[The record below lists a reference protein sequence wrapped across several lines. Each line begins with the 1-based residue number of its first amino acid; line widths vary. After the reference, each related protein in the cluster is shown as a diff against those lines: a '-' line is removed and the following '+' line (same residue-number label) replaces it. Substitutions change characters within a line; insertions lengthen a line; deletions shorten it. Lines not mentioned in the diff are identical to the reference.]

1 MLQMDLQKRKVHEI
15 HVFKTLAFLAVVM
28 QSSLSFCIGPKTA
41 GPEQSVII
49 GILFN
54 LVKFSA
60 PVFIFVVGFHL
71 VQHTGRHARRHARY
85 GPYLASKW
93 NEVIVPYL
101 CWSAVYL
108 LFLPS
113 LNTWGNESFVRILQ
127 SIVLGTAA
135 PHLWY
140 VVMVFQFH
148 LLMPLFLLIFYWM
161 KGHLHSVKFLLFTV
175 IGITLLYLGLMWASS
190 SYIFNGEFLT
200 DHVWLRFTDRSF
212 LAYSIYFLL
221 GGIAALTLHTW
232 RRFVRKSL
240 IINVFI
246 FLGLF
251 FTVGYELLA
260 FNGVAAIDLKVSTY
274 LKPTMFLY
282 IISEMI
288 LLYGLSMVIVRARSF
303 LFKLLSFIGNYTFPS
318 YLGHFF
324 FLQMIVL
331 ILPIHLL
338 GENYIALGILL
349 FCLTTAVSVG
359 FSFIISEILNR
370 KTLLGILGKIK
381 RKGVVLEK

>member
-1 MLQMDLQKRKVHEI
+1 MLQMELQKRKVHEI

-28 QSSLSFCIGPKTA
+28 QSSLSFCIGLKTA

-71 VQHTGRHARRHARY
+71 VQHTERHSRY
-85 GPYLASKW
+85 GPYFASKW

-113 LNTWGNESFVRILQ
+113 FNTWGNEGFISILQ

-161 KGHLHSVKFLLFTV
+161 KVHLHSVKFLVFTV

-200 DHVWLRFTDRSF
+200 DYVWLRFTDRSF
-212 LAYSIYFLL
+212 LAYFFYFLL
-221 GGIAALTLHTW
+221 GGIAVLSLHTW

-260 FNGVAAIDLKVSTY
+260 FNGVGAIDLQVSTY

-324 FLQMIVL
+324 FLQMIVS
-331 ILPIHLL
+331 ILPIHSL

-349 FCLTTAVSVG
+349 FCLTTVVSVG
-359 FSFIISEILNR
+359 FSFIISEILNK